1 MVRFG
6 KKAALLAMAGV
17 LTAASVTGCSGA
29 IDAEATVVTVGK
41 EKVPLGVVNF
51 YARMMQGQYETYY
64 AGMMG
69 TTAEE
74 LWTQDAGDDKTYE
87 ESVKDSVMEA
97 VENMYLISQ
106 HSGEYEVVLTEDE
119 KEAIQKAAEQFDKDN
134 KDESKEAVS
143 GYRKDIEKYL
153 ELMTIQSKM
162 SEKMREGVNEEVSDE
177 EAAQKSMEYVYFS
190 YTSTDESGSVT
201 ELTDE
206 EKAKAKSTAETI
218 AERAKAGEDFAA
230 VAAELGTEVQKTAF
244 DAKST
249 SPDAALI
256 EAANALAAEGDVT
269 GAIESDAGVY
279 VAKLTSLL
287 DREATDQKKAS
298 IIEERKQE
306 QYDSLLKK
314 WRKETD
320 IKVDKKVWKKVS
332 TAHARAY
339 DFRSHYAVV
348 NINGWD
354 HCGIEWM
361 DKLLYLSRSMGHRY
375 IQNTL
380 YYYRLVPLFAHQL
393 ENLTGCGYEELLP
406 DLNDYFEYED

>member
-190 YTSTDESGSVT
+190 YTSTDESGS
-201 ELTDE
+201 
-206 EKAKAKSTAETI
+206 I

-320 IKVDKKVWKKVS
+320 IKVDKKVWKKV
-332 TAHARAY
+332 
-339 DFRSHYAVV
+339 DF
-348 NINGWD
+348 
-354 HCGIEWM
+354 E
-361 DKLLYLSRSMGHRY
+361 
-375 IQNTL
+375 
-380 YYYRLVPLFAHQL
+380 
-393 ENLTGCGYEELLP
+393 ETGVKIITSEKSSSEEP
-406 DLNDYFEYED
+406 SSDETK

>member
-74 LWTQDAGDDKTYE
+74 LWTQYE

-320 IKVDKKVWKKVS
+320 IKVDKKVWKKV
-332 TAHARAY
+332 
-339 DFRSHYAVV
+339 DF
-348 NINGWD
+348 
-354 HCGIEWM
+354 E
-361 DKLLYLSRSMGHRY
+361 
-375 IQNTL
+375 
-380 YYYRLVPLFAHQL
+380 
-393 ENLTGCGYEELLP
+393 ETGVKIITSEKSSSEEP
-406 DLNDYFEYED
+406 SSDETK

>member
-230 VAAELGTEVQKTAF
+230 VAAELGTEGQKTAF

-320 IKVDKKVWKKVS
+320 IKVDKKVWKKV
-332 TAHARAY
+332 
-339 DFRSHYAVV
+339 DF
-348 NINGWD
+348 
-354 HCGIEWM
+354 E
-361 DKLLYLSRSMGHRY
+361 
-375 IQNTL
+375 
-380 YYYRLVPLFAHQL
+380 
-393 ENLTGCGYEELLP
+393 ETGVKIITSEKSSSEEP
-406 DLNDYFEYED
+406 SSDETK

>member
-1 MVRFG
+1 MLCRGDKERYRRYFNTRG
-6 KKAALLAMAGV
+6 ESLWYDLEKSRSSCNGRV
-17 LTAASVTGCSGA
+17 LTAASVYGCSGA

-218 AERAKAGEDFAA
+218 AERAKAGEDSAA

-279 VAKLTSLL
+279 VAKLTSFS
-287 DREATDQKKAS
+287 RCNGS
-298 IIEERKQE
+298 EESFHYRRRKQE

-320 IKVDKKVWKKVS
+320 IKVDKKVWKKV
-332 TAHARAY
+332 
-339 DFRSHYAVV
+339 DF
-348 NINGWD
+348 
-354 HCGIEWM
+354 E
-361 DKLLYLSRSMGHRY
+361 
-375 IQNTL
+375 
-380 YYYRLVPLFAHQL
+380 
-393 ENLTGCGYEELLP
+393 ETGVKVITSEKSSSEEP
-406 DLNDYFEYED
+406 SSDETK

>member
-393 ENLTGCGYEELLP
+393 ENLTGGGYEELLP